1 MKTFL
6 SRDII
11 TQYLADAVCPNKE
24 CQDPNCNAEYV
35 LLKDAEAECRTQW
48 EIGNNLRGEVSILRT
63 QIERLRGFGRAVSS
77 RPADIISAVVRYITE
92 LTQKLTEAN
101 AERQRLDKIN
111 ADLNGQLSISKS
123 AQDFWFKRAK
133 QAEETL
139 SFAAQVAPPRPI
151 EINLNP
157 FDRPAHQQQ
166 MYGFE
171 GMAFRYDPKSKTVQ
185 VPVDI
190 MRQTVTKA
198 QAYRSGMVDYNE
210 ALSRDNN
217 ALRESLLA
225 IAKLVGAAEG
235 SKFADVVL
243 VAQDIVADRNV
254 ARTELRAA
262 HRAIDSK
269 DEQIEDL
276 RDECNI
282 NVARQMRVDRE
293 NTDLRTTLR
302 QMNRYAE
309 TRINTIARLRN
320 TLGSI
325 EKRVNDWYA
334 LPIENSVLKEVCN
347 TCTFADDVRK
357 LCKDAEDP
365 KPTTGEAA
373 AANGN
378 SR

>member
-1 MKTFL
+1 MRGIVKTFTL
-6 SRDII
+6 QALGKLFD
-11 TQYLADAVCPNKE
+11 TYGCYNEGECKLAMCNVEYVTLEDAEKE
-24 CQDPNCNAEYV
+24 CKT
-35 LLKDAEAECRTQW
+35 LW
-48 EIGNNLRGEVSILRT
+48 ERANDLASKNDTMYRNL
-63 QIERLRGFGRAVSS
+63 ERLRGIGKQMVSGPSGIVNAV
-77 RPADIISAVVRYITE
+77 ISKITE

-157 FDRPAHQQQ
+157 FDRPANQQQ

-171 GMAFRYDPKSKTVQ
+171 GMAFRYDPKSQTVQ

-276 RDECNI
+276 RDECNTQRRSADAGGQREHRSTHDSAADEQ
-282 NVARQMRVDRE
+282 VRRDTHQRYRSPAQHSRQDRE
-293 NTDLRTTLR
+293 
-302 QMNRYAE
+302 
-309 TRINTIARLRN
+309 ARERLVR
-320 TLGSI
+320 S
-325 EKRVNDWYA
+325 
-334 LPIENSVLKEVCN
+334 
-347 TCTFADDVRK
+347 AD
-357 LCKDAEDP
+357 
-365 KPTTGEAA
+365 
-373 AANGN
+373 
-378 SR
+378 